1 MSSKQALVDRIA
13 AAGGGDPKRIAA
25 ALKDEQIII
34 WTTADVIGA
43 ALDRGIAI
51 GAPTARRILETAVER
66 HDANNGINWDV
77 LNFWIDEQQAGR
89 L

>member
-1 MSSKQALVDRIA
+1 MSSKSALIERIA
-13 AAGGGDPKRIAA
+13 DATGADRKKIATV
-25 ALKDEQIII
+25 LKDEQVVL

-43 ALDRGIAI
+43 ALDRGITI
-51 GAPTARRILETAVER
+51 TAPTARRILEIAVEK

>member
-1 MSSKQALVDRIA
+1 MSSKQALIERIA
-13 AAGGGDPKRIAA
+13 AVSGGDPKKIAA
-25 ALKDEQIII
+25 ELKDEQIVI

-43 ALDRGIAI
+43 ALDRGITI
-51 GAPTARRILETAVER
+51 SVPVARRILETAVYR

-77 LNFWIDEQQAGR
+77 LNFWIDEQLAGR